1 MSNLNVH
8 VHMMLRPSVS
18 TRMIPRRPG
27 LGDRKYSRSQTAG
40 KVPEFTGTFVEKVE
54 KGQEEKRR
62 FCFFKVV

>member
-27 LGDRKYSRSQTAG
+27 VGDRKYSRSQTAG
-40 KVPEFTGTFVEKVE
+40 KVPEFTGTFFEKVE
-54 KGQEEKRR
+54 KRAGREKEVL
-62 FCFFKVV
+62 FL